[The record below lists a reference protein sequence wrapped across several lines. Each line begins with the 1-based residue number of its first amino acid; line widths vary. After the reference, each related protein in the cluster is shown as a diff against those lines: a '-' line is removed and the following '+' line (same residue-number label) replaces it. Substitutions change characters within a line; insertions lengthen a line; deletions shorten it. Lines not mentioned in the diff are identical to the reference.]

1 MALRVTAGLYLLAA
15 QSLPSLAS
23 KFGLNEAIPQGIY
36 DPRLSDSQTAE
47 LEDRRRRILGRLFRE
62 GRIGWWDVF
71 DASDIGAERNKLAE
85 LYVRHASKVLDVGCG
100 RGFFTFACSKIAR
113 EVTCVDLMNGLGR
126 KGWWEQFGE
135 TASLLSV
142 ENTRGIR
149 ASGSSLPL
157 RSDSFD
163 AVTLVHAMRNF
174 QSRSEIRSLLKESL
188 RVLRPDGRVVV
199 AESESNMDS
208 HEAYDAFYAL
218 RTELKW
224 ELRLPRAGELVRW
237 LRESGF
243 RRVSSEAHDWG
254 LQYAPVYFPFDK
266 TRLRGRE
273 RAWELARDL
282 VIEKGESHPPVRVWT
297 AVR

>member
-1 MALRVTAGLYLLAA
+1 MIRASLTVRPQNWRTEERGLWAGSFGKEGLDGGTYLTRRT
-15 QSLPSLAS
+15 S
-23 KFGLNEAIPQGIY
+23 GLNETGLPSSTSAVPQRSWTSDAGGGSS
-36 DPRLSDSQTAE
+36 LS
-47 LEDRRRRILGRLFRE
+47 R
-62 GRIGWWDVF
+62 
-71 DASDIGAERNKLAE
+71 
-85 LYVRHASKVLDVGCG
+85 VR
-100 RGFFTFACSKIAR
+100 KIAR
-113 EVTCVDLMNGLGR
+113 EVTCVDLMDGLGR
-126 KGWWEQFGE
+126 KGWWEQFGD

-142 ENTRGIR
+142 ENAHGIR
-149 ASGSSLPL
+149 ASGSPLPL

-163 AVTLVHAMRNF
+163 TVTFVHAMRNF
-174 QSRSEIRSLLKESL
+174 QFRSEVRSLLKESL
-188 RVLRPDGRVVV
+188 RVLKPGGRVVV
-199 AESESNMDS
+199 AESDSNMHS
-208 HEAYDAFYAL
+208 HEAYEAFYAL

-243 RRVSSEAHDWG
+243 RKVSSEAHDWG

-266 TRLRGRE
+266 TGLKGRE